1 MHMRKRGVCLVVEC
15 YISRSKFAI
24 FCGRMNSL
32 HCHKNDSPENEKA
45 AEVCSTDATEVA
57 SLTHPGLLL
66 QHHKLLCNPNRKCK
80 FRNKKQQRCCTF
92 LTALFA
98 SGNWQ
103 VTWDCCQQRCKLRGA
118 QASLIQ
124 KLHQTWTFLWPFYKR
139 ASMCCKM
146 LHLRRFC
153 SSCNFL
159 ALLLALM
166 FKASAMANVASLS

>member
-1 MHMRKRGVCLVVEC
+1 MHTRKRGVCLVVEC

-92 LTALFA
+92 LTALFCIWKLA
-98 SGNWQ
+98 SDVG
-103 VTWDCCQQRCKLRGA
+103 
-118 QASLIQ
+118 
-124 KLHQTWTFLWPFYKR
+124 
-139 ASMCCKM
+139 
-146 LHLRRFC
+146 
-153 SSCNFL
+153 
-159 ALLLALM
+159 LLLLPLV
-166 FKASAMANVASLS
+166 KVQVEGGLGITYPKIASNLDIPLAFL